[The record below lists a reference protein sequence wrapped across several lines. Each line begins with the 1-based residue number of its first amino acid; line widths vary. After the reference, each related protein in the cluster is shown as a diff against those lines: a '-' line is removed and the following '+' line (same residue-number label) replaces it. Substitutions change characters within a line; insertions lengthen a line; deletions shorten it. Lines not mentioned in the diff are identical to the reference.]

1 VTSHNA
7 IQQLYRLAR
16 LYNVETEFIDMYGR
30 VQQASTE
37 ALIAALNILGASIEN
52 IDDVTSAI
60 RERRLELC
68 KRFIEPVVIAR
79 QGKQS
84 TTKIS
89 LPADSETPPLQ
100 CQLILENGES
110 TEWITPVEQSAN
122 TQSISI
128 EGTRYSRGQLSLP
141 SDLPLGYHRLIIE
154 FHGHTHETLVI
165 ASPGKAC
172 TSIQGRRG
180 QGHWGIFIPLYS
192 LHSERSWGAGDLN
205 DLDRLT
211 AWISNLGGKI
221 VATLPLLP
229 AFLDKPFE
237 PCPYV
242 PISRLFWNEF
252 YLDIEQ
258 IPELEICP
266 EAQELMNSAAFVKQV
281 NRLRRL
287 PLVDYRRQMALKRR
301 VLEKLSQCF
310 FSSTVN
316 TGGFRDFVKNNAL
329 AEDYAGFRAVSD
341 RHRTPWHV
349 WPKNI
354 REGHISPRHFD
365 EDKMHYH
372 LYTQWQ
378 ASRQIRSTT
387 QKMQDAGA
395 ILYLDFPLGV
405 HPSGYDT
412 WRFRDTFAM
421 EISTGAPPDT
431 FFTLGQNWGSPPLH
445 PERLRQQRYQYYIA
459 SIRHHLK
466 HSNLLRIDHVM
477 GLHRLFWIPKGM
489 EARQGVYIRYPSEE
503 LYAILSLE
511 SVRHKAVIAGEDL
524 GTVPPQVRPAMSRH
538 GIYRTYVVQYDL
550 HSCRNGGSLDIPRNS
565 VASINNHDMPAFAA
579 YWRGDDIRMRQ
590 EMGLLDDGGVNHEY
604 WMRGEI
610 KKALLDFLHRM
621 GCDGL
626 NIDDVEAAL
635 GATHSFIAGCPAKI
649 VLINLEDLWL
659 ETLNQNVPGTR
670 DEFPNWR
677 RKTRYTLEQF
687 SNMPQIAEQLRGIN
701 QQRKLRLK

>member
-1 VTSHNA
+1 M
-7 IQQLYRLAR
+7 QQLYRLAR
-16 LYNVETEFIDMYGR
+16 LYNVETEYVDMYGHT
-30 VQQASTE
+30 QQASPE
-37 ALIAALNILGASIEN
+37 ALIAVLNILGAAIEN
-52 IDDVTSAI
+52 MDDVTNAI

-68 KRFIEPVVIAR
+68 KRFIEPVVVVR
-79 QGKQS
+79 QGMQATANICMPAYS
-84 TTKIS
+84 ESSSVSCRIS
-89 LPADSETPPLQ
+89 
-100 CQLILENGES
+100 LENGETIGWTAPIGKS
-110 TEWITPVEQSAN
+110 PITRSA
-122 TQSISI
+122 TA
-128 EGTRYSRGQLSLP
+128 EGTRYSYRKISLP
-141 SDLPLGYHRLIIE
+141 RDLPLGYHRLTID
-154 FHGHTHETLVI
+154 FQDHTHETLVI

-180 QGHWGIFIPLYS
+180 QEHWGIFIPLYS
-192 LHSERSWGAGDLN
+192 LHSERSWGAGDLS

-211 AWISNLGGKI
+211 AWISGLGGKI

-242 PISRLFWNEF
+242 PVSRLFWNDF

-266 EAQELMNSAAFVKQV
+266 EAQELINSAAFVKPV
-281 NRLRRL
+281 NRLRRS
-287 PLVDYRRQMALKRR
+287 PQVDYRRQMALKRK
-301 VLEKLSQCF
+301 VLEQLSKCF
-310 FSSTVN
+310 FSSTGN
-316 TGGFRDFVKNNAL
+316 TGDFRNFVKNNPL
-329 AEDYAGFRAVSD
+329 IEDYARFCAVSD
-341 RHRTPWHV
+341 KYRTPWQI
-349 WPKNI
+349 WPKRV

-365 EDKMHYH
+365 ENEMRYH

-378 ASRQIRSTT
+378 TSRQIQAVTR
-387 QKMQDAGA
+387 KMRDSDT

-431 FFTLGQNWGSPPLH
+431 FFTLGQNWGSPPFH
-445 PERLRQQRYQYYIA
+445 PERLRQQHYKYYIS
-459 SIRHHLK
+459 SIQHHLK

-489 EARQGVYIRYPSEE
+489 EAKQGVYVRYPSEE

-550 HSCRNGGSLDIPRNS
+550 HSCRNGGSLDIPRDS

-579 YWRGDDIRMRQ
+579 YWRGDDIQMRK
-590 EMGLLDDGGVNHEY
+590 EMGLLDDGGVDHEY

-610 KKALLDFLHRM
+610 KKALLDFLNRM

-626 NIDDVEAAL
+626 NTDDVEAAL
-635 GATHSFIAGCPAKI
+635 GATHRFLAGCPAKI